1 MIIEY
6 KDFNEEEI
14 ISLYDSVGWSAY
26 TRDKEALMKGFDNSL
41 KILAYYDDEKLV
53 GLIRVVGDG
62 HTIVFIQ
69 DIIVNP
75 THQRKGIGTI
85 LIKEIIKLY
94 LNVRQIELTTD
105 NISKNI
111 EFYNSLGFKEFSK
124 LGLLGFIKD

>member
-1 MIIEY
+1 MIREY
-6 KDFNEEEI
+6 KDFNKEEI

-26 TRDKEALMKGFDNSL
+26 TRDKEALMRGFDNSL
-41 KILAYYDDEKLV
+41 KILAYYDNEKLV

-85 LIKEIIKLY
+85 LIKEILNLY
-94 LNVRQIELTTD
+94 PNVRQIELTTD
-105 NISKNI
+105 NICKNI
-111 EFYNSLGFKEFSK
+111 DFYNSLGFKEFSK
-124 LGLLGFIKD
+124 LGLLGFIKV